1 MPLPYP
7 EAPCRK
13 EHARGTANLRVTCAA
28 IGGLVTLHQRQ
39 FLMNPSAET
48 VVAASLDADE
58 RLLWAGQPRQGVR
71 LRAQDALQIPFSLLW
86 GGFAL
91 FWEYQTLTIAAKAPG
106 PVAVVFPL
114 FGLPFVLIGLYMIF
128 GRFFVDARSRAR
140 TFYGVTNERVLI
152 ISGLFAAQTKSLP
165 LRSLGEL
172 SLTQHADGSGTLS
185 FGPAP
190 LRAFAY
196 PAGSWPGADRYLPPS
211 FDMIERVKDVYD
223 IIRTAQKT
231 P

>member
-7 EAPCRK
+7 EAFCRK
-13 EHARGTANLRVTCAA
+13 EHARGTANLRVNVCRHGRLSDHAPKAA
-28 IGGLVTLHQRQ
+28 S
-39 FLMNPSAET
+39 MNPSAET

-91 FWEYQTLTIAAKAPG
+91 FWEYQALTIAAKAPG
-106 PVAVVFPL
+106 PTAVVFPL
-114 FGLPFVLIGLYMIF
+114 FGLPFVLIGLYLIF

-172 SLTQHADGSGTLS
+172 TLTQHADGSGTLS
-185 FGPAP
+185 FGSAP
-190 LRAFAY
+190 LRAFAH
-196 PAGSWPGADRYLPPS
+196 PAGSWPGADRSLPPS
-211 FDMIERVKDVYD
+211 FDMIARVKDVYD
-223 IIRTAQKT
+223 IIRTAQKA